1 MLKSYAVYDEH
12 QLQEQAAVR
21 FAKKQAQLFF
31 HCHRIVLISFVH
43 NPMIDTLVDFVAG
56 PTVKETVEGQ
66 ALDRG
71 TRCL

>member
-31 HCHRIVLISFVH
+31 HCHGIVLISFVH
-43 NPMIDTLVDFVAG
+43 CHRIG
-56 PTVKETVEGQ
+56 PTVKEAVEGQ
-66 ALDRG
+66 AVAEG
-71 TRCL
+71 WG